1 MLERTVK
8 TTDALGNETNTTYDA
23 MGRVSTVSGK
33 IDGGDSVT
41 AYTYDGNG
49 NVIKE
54 SVTSNKPGETTAYRN
69 TYYQYDSMN
78 RLIKTNTDE
87 PGETLYE
94 YDDNGNVTKM
104 TTGAVGGVG
113 GVSTSYEY
121 DSQNRLVK
129 TTDPMGYTETYTYD
143 NNGNAVT
150 ATDKN
155 GTVTTN
161 TYNALNS
168 PVSSVSVKDTTTQTT
183 TYTYGAASGALLGI
197 SDDNGSISYSYN
209 KKGQQTGE
217 SRSTGETL
225 TYTYDKDGNQ
235 TGMTMSANN
244 GGISQNLS
252 YTYNYLGQ
260 MTEVKDNAANEVIA
274 AYTYDGNGNIT
285 EKKTNGN
292 SMITEYEYNESGLIK
307 TIENQTV
314 ADPLRNIKG
323 TYSKYSYNYYLDG
336 NQSDATDV
344 FNKTKTYTY
353 DGAGRLKTEGDGN
366 DWITYYYD
374 ERGNRSI
381 MHNTYGDEAIYY
393 SYDANNRLKGTEINL
408 LESGII
414 PMSILPVKEE
424 TTTYQYD
431 KNGNVISM
439 HREIYE
445 NPYIGDDEDYIYDI
459 TYLKDE
465 TYEYDLLNRLTSY
478 SQTNHKEGESVS
490 ADYAYDPTG
499 MRISKQLENE
509 NKINYV
515 WSGGNVIGEYGIDG
529 IKTYIRGA
537 GGEIVKTKD
546 GNSEE
551 RYFAYNGHGDTTSII
566 EKSAESVSFGVT
578 ATYEY
583 DAFGNL
589 IEGSETGETKENSFL
604 YNGQQTDEESGLIYL
619 RNRYYN
625 PEIGR
630 FITEDPYWNVN
641 NMIYGEDGNNG
652 VPSYASIAQS
662 SNLYVYCMSE
672 PVNFA
677 DPLGLTL
684 TLIGSADEVW
694 ERYQSILL
702 LTDDSLKLEQ
712 IGGADSNVYGV
723 YILEYG
729 VGERP
734 VGTSLVRRIIK
745 NEVYDCRIQTAY
757 GDRRTR
763 TESVDQNGAYMWY
776 DENNVPHSSYGSDA
790 NIYIG
795 ELPTV
800 PVDGGGYDIPE
811 QMSLQITIGH
821 EMIHAL
827 RMMNGNFKDPNYYIN
842 RNTGIP
848 YEEYEVTGISY
859 YDSNG
864 NYVDCAY
871 WVTTENALRREQRRI
886 GQPGHL
892 LRTGY
897 TAW

>member
-1 MLERTVK
+1 M
-8 TTDALGNETNTTYDA
+8 
-23 MGRVSTVSGK
+23 
-33 IDGGDSVT
+33 T

-94 YDDNGNVTKM
+94 YDLSGNVTKM
-104 TTGAVGGVG
+104 TTGAVNGAG
-113 GVSTSYEY
+113 GVSTTYEY

-143 NNGNAVT
+143 NNGNIASM
-150 ATDKN
+150 TDKN

-161 TYNALNS
+161 TYNAVNNLLNS
-168 PVSSVSVKDTTTQTT
+168 ASVKDATTQTT
-183 TYTYGAASGALLGI
+183 TYTYGAASGVLLGI
-197 SDDNGSISYSYN
+197 SDDNSSISYSYN

-244 GGISQNLS
+244 GDISQNLS

-292 SMITEYEYNESGLIK
+292 SMITEYTYNESGLIK
-307 TIENQTV
+307 TVENQTV

-336 NQSDATDV
+336 NQSDITDV
-344 FNKTKTYTY
+344 FNKIKTYTY

-366 DWITYYYD
+366 DWVTYYYD

-381 MHNTYGDEAIYY
+381 KHDTRGDEAIYY
-393 SYDANNRLKGTEINL
+393 SYNANNMLTGTEINL
-408 LESGII
+408 LESGVI

-424 TTTYQYD
+424 NTSYQYD

-439 HREIYE
+439 HRWIYE
-445 NPYIGDDEDYIYDI
+445 NPYIGDDEDYIYTETNI
-459 TYLKDE
+459 KEE

-478 SQTNHKEGESVS
+478 SQTNHEEGESVS

-499 MRISKQLENE
+499 MRISKKLENE
-509 NKINYV
+509 NQINYV
-515 WSGGNVIGEYGIDG
+515 WSGGNIIGEYGIDG
-529 IKTYIRGA
+529 SKTYLRGA

-566 EKSAESVSFGVT
+566 EKDPESVSFGVT

-589 IEGSETGETKENSFL
+589 IEGSETGETHENSFR
-604 YNGQQTDEESGLIYL
+604 YNGQQVDEESGLIYL

-630 FITEDPYWNVN
+630 FITEDP
-641 NMIYGEDGNNG
+641 IRDGTNW
-652 VPSYASIAQS
+652 
-662 SNLYVYCMSE
+662 YVYCINNPIALFDAFGLDPDNYVMIKYSVEKTGMFSFNGFDSE
-672 PVNFA
+672 RLISYIRNDFTGETIGFQVDRVVQIEDDNGDIVSRAISNVDALYGFLYSFGYRGTPESLLHNPEDRFNSLNETAFA
-677 DPLGLTL
+677 WALRYNKESMTCLNDEGDVGYE
-684 TLIGSADEVW
+684 IGSYIYLDSASGQYYFGYPAKDMTKNKVFFGPANKAVGMIH
-694 ERYQSILL
+694 SHD
-702 LTDDSLKLEQ
+702 TDDPDVPDEMFSYADIETPRFRSLHRFIVTPSGRLLYSFPTDSFSTNENAGFGRV
-712 IGGADSNVYGV
+712 IVGSGAGIFSGV
-723 YILEYG
+723 Y
-729 VGERP
+729 
-734 VGTSLVRRIIK
+734 
-745 NEVYDCRIQTAY
+745 
-757 GDRRTR
+757 
-763 TESVDQNGAYMWY
+763 
-776 DENNVPHSSYGSDA
+776 
-790 NIYIG
+790 
-795 ELPTV
+795 
-800 PVDGGGYDIPE
+800 VDG
-811 QMSLQITIGH
+811 
-821 EMIHAL
+821 
-827 RMMNGNFKDPNYYIN
+827 
-842 RNTGIP
+842 
-848 YEEYEVTGISY
+848 
-859 YDSNG
+859 
-864 NYVDCAY
+864 
-871 WVTTENALRREQRRI
+871 
-886 GQPGHL
+886 
-892 LRTGY
+892 
-897 TAW
+897 

>member
-8 TTDALGNETNTTYDA
+8 TTA
-23 MGRVSTVSGK
+23 
-33 IDGGDSVT
+33 
-41 AYTYDGNG
+41 
-49 NVIKE
+49 
-54 SVTSNKPGETTAYRN
+54 
-69 TYYQYDSMN
+69 
-78 RLIKTNTDE
+78 
-87 PGETLYE
+87 
-94 YDDNGNVTKM
+94 
-104 TTGAVGGVG
+104 
-113 GVSTSYEY
+113 
-121 DSQNRLVK
+121 
-129 TTDPMGYTETYTYD
+129 
-143 NNGNAVT
+143 
-150 ATDKN
+150 
-155 GTVTTN
+155 
-161 TYNALNS
+161 
-168 PVSSVSVKDTTTQTT
+168 SVKDTTTQTT
-183 TYTYGAASGALLGI
+183 TYTYGAASGVLLGI
-197 SDDNGSISYSYN
+197 SDDNSSISYSYN

-630 FITEDPYWNVN
+630 FITEDPAK
-641 NMIYGEDGNNG
+641 DGTNW
-652 VPSYASIAQS
+652 
-662 SNLYVYCMSE
+662 YVYCGNN
-672 PVNFA
+672 PIALV
-677 DPLGLTL
+677 DPLGLFDYNTVLDYNPNQYSDDVLALQNELAYHGYLSADDRDGYFGQKTL
-684 TLIGSADEVW
+684 NAVNAYKNDRGLWNDGEYYGKVGLTTWQSLGLIYRTQGDIDRGVTIFTEAEGRQLYDVTKMFNDQLWYSEQYLNEKWPVDRQIVFYQKVNHEGDWDIKIRESWDRTFGGTYPGSATSEV
-694 ERYQSILL
+694 ILYGEYSTPEIMGNIMYAYL
-702 LTDDSLKLEQ
+702 GRC
-712 IGGADSNVYGV
+712 IGFSETILYWGGDYADGGWNG
-723 YILEYG
+723 
-729 VGERP
+729 
-734 VGTSLVRRIIK
+734 IK
-745 NEVYDCRIQTAY
+745 NSSDSPEDKAAIQKGFDLY
-757 GDRRTR
+757 
-763 TESVDQNGAYMWY
+763 
-776 DENNVPHSSYGSDA
+776 
-790 NIYIG
+790 
-795 ELPTV
+795 
-800 PVDGGGYDIPE
+800 
-811 QMSLQITIGH
+811 
-821 EMIHAL
+821 
-827 RMMNGNFKDPNYYIN
+827 N
-842 RNTGIP
+842 RKVG
-848 YEEYEVTGISY
+848 
-859 YDSNG
+859 
-864 NYVDCAY
+864 
-871 WVTTENALRREQRRI
+871 
-886 GQPGHL
+886 
-892 LRTGY
+892 
-897 TAW
+897 

>member
-1 MLERTVK
+1 
-8 TTDALGNETNTTYDA
+8 

-33 IDGGDSVT
+33 IDRGDSVT

-104 TTGAVGGVG
+104 TTGAVNGAG
-113 GVSTSYEY
+113 GVSTTYEY

-143 NNGNAVT
+143 NNGNVASM
-150 ATDKN
+150 TDKN

-161 TYNALNS
+161 TYNAVNNLLNS
-168 PVSSVSVKDTTTQTT
+168 ASVKDTTTQTT
-183 TYTYGAASGALLGI
+183 TYTYGAASGVLLGI
-197 SDDNGSISYSYN
+197 SDDNSSISYSYN

-292 SMITEYEYNESGLIK
+292 SMITEYTYNESGLIK
-307 TIENQTV
+307 TVENQTV

-336 NQSDATDV
+336 NQSDMTDV
-344 FNKTKTYTY
+344 FNKTKAYTY
-353 DGAGRLKTEGDGN
+353 DGAGRLKTETYVVADGDT
-366 DWITYYYD
+366 IETTYEYD
-374 ERGNRSI
+374 ERGNRLSKEQLAQQDDP
-381 MHNTYGDEAIYY
+381 YGISLMEYDPRPQYGYGEGETVYT
-393 SYDANNRLKGTEINL
+393 YDANNRMITSKYNYDNYMNEDHTYTYDNNGNLKSDYSIVFYDDFAPADGTHIVYHEGTENY
-408 LESGII
+408 
-414 PMSILPVKEE
+414 
-424 TTTYQYD
+424 TYD
-431 KNGNVISM
+431 N
-439 HREIYE
+439 
-445 NPYIGDDEDYIYDI
+445 
-459 TYLKDE
+459 
-465 TYEYDLLNRLTSY
+465 LNRLKRY
-478 SQTNHKEGESVS
+478 SGEIY

-499 MRISKQLENE
+499 MRISKKLENE
-509 NKINYV
+509 NQINYV
-515 WSGGNVIGEYGIDG
+515 WSGGNIIGEYGIDG
-529 IKTYIRGA
+529 SKTYLRGA

-551 RYFAYNGHGDTTSII
+551 RYFAYNGHGDTTSIV
-566 EKSAESVSFGVT
+566 EKAPESVSFGVT

-589 IEGSETGETKENSFL
+589 IEGSETGETHENSFR
-604 YNGQQTDEESGLIYL
+604 YNGQQVDEESGLIYL

-672 PVNFA
+672 PV
-677 DPLGLTL
+677 
-684 TLIGSADEVW
+684 
-694 ERYQSILL
+694 
-702 LTDDSLKLEQ
+702 K
-712 IGGADSNVYGV
+712 
-723 YILEYG
+723 
-729 VGERP
+729 
-734 VGTSLVRRIIK
+734 
-745 NEVYDCRIQTAY
+745 C
-757 GDRRTR
+757 
-763 TESVDQNGAYMWY
+763 
-776 DENNVPHSSYGSDA
+776 
-790 NIYIG
+790 
-795 ELPTV
+795 
-800 PVDGGGYDIPE
+800 
-811 QMSLQITIGH
+811 
-821 EMIHAL
+821 
-827 RMMNGNFKDPNYYIN
+827 
-842 RNTGIP
+842 
-848 YEEYEVTGISY
+848 
-859 YDSNG
+859 
-864 NYVDCAY
+864 
-871 WVTTENALRREQRRI
+871 
-886 GQPGHL
+886 
-892 LRTGY
+892 
-897 TAW
+897 

>member
-1 MLERTVK
+1 
-8 TTDALGNETNTTYDA
+8 

-87 PGETLYE
+87 PGETMYE
-94 YDDNGNVTKM
+94 YDDNGNITKM
-104 TTGAVGGVG
+104 TTGAVDGAG
-113 GVSTSYEY
+113 GVSTTYEY

-143 NNGNAVT
+143 NNGNVASM
-150 ATDKN
+150 TDKN

-161 TYNALNS
+161 TYNAVNNLLNS
-168 PVSSVSVKDTTTQTT
+168 ASVKDTTTQTT
-183 TYTYGAASGALLGI
+183 TYTYGAASGVLLGI
-197 SDDNGSISYSYN
+197 SDDNSSISYSYN

-292 SMITEYEYNESGLIK
+292 SMITEYTYNESGLIK
-307 TIENQTV
+307 TVENQTV

-336 NQSDATDV
+336 NQSDITDV

-366 DWITYYYD
+366 DWVTYYYD

-381 MHNTYGDEAIYY
+381 KHDTRGDEAIYY
-393 SYDANNRLKGTEINL
+393 SYNANNMLTGTEINL
-408 LESGII
+408 LESGVI

-424 TTTYQYD
+424 NTSYQYD

-439 HREIYE
+439 HRWIYE
-445 NPYIGDDEDYIYDI
+445 NPYIGDDEDYIY
-459 TYLKDE
+459 TETNLKEE

-478 SQTNHKEGESVS
+478 SQTNHEEGESVS

-499 MRISKQLENE
+499 MRISKKLENE
-509 NKINYV
+509 NQINYV
-515 WSGGNVIGEYGIDG
+515 WSGGNIIGEYGIDG
-529 IKTYIRGA
+529 SKTYLRGA

-566 EKSAESVSFGVT
+566 EKDPENVSFGVT

-583 DAFGNL
+583 DAFGNEL
-589 IEGSETGETKENSFL
+589 KGSETGETHENSFR
-604 YNGQQTDEESGLIYL
+604 YNCQQVDEESGLIYL

-641 NMIYGEDGNNG
+641 NMIYGEDGSEEDE
-652 VPSYASIAQS
+652 VKMPDSFAIIQS
-662 SNLYVYCMSE
+662 VNLYIYCMSN
-672 PVNFA
+672 PVNLA
-677 DPLGLTL
+677 DLLGTVAYEWF
-684 TLIGSADEVW
+684 S
-694 ERYQSILL
+694 SIDDAVKDWAWNYYAK
-702 LTDDSLKLEQ
+702 TDYS
-712 IGGADSNVYGV
+712 
-723 YILEYG
+723 
-729 VGERP
+729 RF
-734 VGTSLVRRIIK
+734 
-745 NEVYDCRIQTAY
+745 
-757 GDRRTR
+757 
-763 TESVDQNGAYMWY
+763 
-776 DENNVPHSSYGSDA
+776 
-790 NIYIG
+790 
-795 ELPTV
+795 
-800 PVDGGGYDIPE
+800 E
-811 QMSLQITIGH
+811 QMSAIYMIFNDAGDIYYTYGYGTDSNNPHITDPSVALSYTVEGLYQWESIAIGVVH
-821 EMIHAL
+821 SQANSTDFSAADVATVFQYGLGAIYAVV
-827 RMMNGNFKDPNYYIN
+827 PS
-842 RNTGIP
+842 
-848 YEEYEVTGISY
+848 EYGENMVDIKVYHYTRGDGYMPETVVTGMNYDRSY
-859 YDSNG
+859 LTEEKRAYYRDLYQNRWDIHNQRGGGVLCDRGFNCPQYDWPNER
-864 NYVDCAY
+864 
-871 WVTTENALRREQRRI
+871 W
-886 GQPGHL
+886 
-892 LRTGY
+892 
-897 TAW
+897 